1 MWNGLNYAL
10 IVLVIAALM
19 LLAVV
24 LWGLSPGELPSAPPR

>member
-19 LLAVV
+19 LLVV
-24 LWGLSPGELPSAPPR
+24 VFWGLSPGELPSSPPR